1 MFQVPR
7 APNDDPR
14 LASRDADSHESPIFM
29 DEELIDVYLN
39 HPAITANQPLP
50 VDYATIFQHQQND
63 AALMALVQSKPDY
76 YHLQPFPT
84 ENPQHNLVCY
94 RQSVNALWRIRIP
107 DSLLAHTVNWYHLVL
122 NHAGSTRLR
131 DTIAMHMT
139 HPQLGLYCDQAVS
152 SCPTCQR

>member
-76 YHLQPFPT
+76 ATLSYGKPTTQP
-84 ENPQHNLVCY
+84 C
-94 RQSVNALWRIRIP
+94 
-107 DSLLAHTVNWYHLVL
+107 LL
-122 NHAGSTRLR
+122 ST
-131 DTIAMHMT
+131 I
-139 HPQLGLYCDQAVS
+139 G
-152 SCPTCQR
+152 

>member
-29 DEELIDVYLN
+29 DKELIHVYLN

-76 YHLQPFPT
+76 YHYLQPSPT
-84 ENPQHNLVCY
+84 ENPQYNLVCY
-94 RQSVNALWRIRIP
+94 R
-107 DSLLAHTVNWYHLVL
+107 
-122 NHAGSTRLR
+122 
-131 DTIAMHMT
+131 
-139 HPQLGLYCDQAVS
+139 
-152 SCPTCQR
+152 